1 VEWWVLG
8 AWIGA
13 VVLGAVVLGFCAY
26 EVTWK
31 GRRLSTDLERL
42 SAMSQ
47 KLADLQ
53 DEVAALQAAQ
63 QRLTETHSA
72 SAPASA

>member
-13 VVLGAVVLGFCAY
+13 VAVAAVVLGFCAY

-31 GRRLSTDLERL
+31 SRRLTTDLERL
-42 SAMSQ
+42 TALSQ
-47 KLADLQ
+47 KLTALQHDVEAAQAIQRRVADLT
-53 DEVAALQAAQ
+53 A
-63 QRLTETHSA
+63 RA
-72 SAPASA
+72 SA